1 MLKKLFRIAFTF
13 VGGVVGY
20 GIFLLTKYV
29 LQLSK
34 IEIEQVLNQ
43 WQLAVAAAVFV
54 IVFAVIFFKLTPT
67 INRQS
72 KKVANNIETDLQHVS
87 TNEIVT
93 GTAGLII
100 GLMLA
105 FLISNVY
112 NLITVPYLPV
122 ILTIT
127 TYLLLGYVGVVIAT
141 KKGKELL
148 ESINSNRRIASVGGK
163 GKGKTKGGDAT
174 PKILDTSVIIDGRIS
189 DIMKTGFL
197 EGSIV
202 IPEFVLV
209 ELRHIADSSDGL
221 KRNRGRR
228 GLDIL

>member
-1 MLKKLFRIAFTF
+1 MQI
-13 VGGVVGY
+13 
-20 GIFLLTKYV
+20 
-29 LQLSK
+29 SK

-148 ESINSNRRIASVGGK
+148 ESINSN
-163 GKGKTKGGDAT
+163 
-174 PKILDTSVIIDGRIS
+174 
-189 DIMKTGFL
+189 
-197 EGSIV
+197 
-202 IPEFVLV
+202 
-209 ELRHIADSSDGL
+209 
-221 KRNRGRR
+221 
-228 GLDIL
+228 